1 MLKTTAKRLQK
12 TKYIRLEMLLNTRTD
27 LHDLYKTNLQL
38 SELMFRVQYHHRK
51 KKHLK
56 LGANLTVTLMIALP
70 IALK

>member
-1 MLKTTAKRLQK
+1 
-12 TKYIRLEMLLNTRTD
+12 MLLNTRTD

-56 LGANLTVTLMIALP
+56 LGANLTVTLMIVLP